1 MKTSKFKFIALFMLF
16 SIVAYWAPQKASAQ
30 GGYVSYQVFYDELS
44 PYGTWVDMNNYGY
57 VWVPDVGPGFTP
69 YSTNGYWVYTD
80 MGWTWVSN
88 YPWGWAPFH
97 YGRWL
102 YSPSYGEVWIPD
114 YQWGPG
120 WVTWRSSDVYYGWA
134 PMGPGSYYNV
144 PYNQWTFVN
153 SNYLGSTNI
162 NNYYVST
169 TNNTTIINN
178 TTVINNYRKDNTHN
192 VTYNAGP
199 NKSDVEKH
207 IGKKIT
213 PVTIKESSKP
223 GQSLSNNQLQIYKP
237 QVKKNSSNGPKPVP
251 SKVAGLKDVK
261 TLDQRKGNNVNPATK
276 QNQQQTKPAGQQPQ
290 QKQQQQT
297 KPAGQQ
303 PQQKQQQQTKPAGQQ
318 PQQKQQQQTKPAG
331 QQPQQKQ
338 QQQTKPAGQQPQQ
351 QQQQTKPAGQQPQQQ
366 QQQTKPAGQ
375 QNQQKQAPGQQTEQ
389 KSQQQQT
396 KPNQNNGGEKHPN

>member
-1 MKTSKFKFIALFMLF
+1 MKTSKFKIIALFLLF
-16 SIVAYWAPQKASAQ
+16 SIVAYLAPQKTSAQ

-97 YGRWL
+97 YGRWF
-102 YSPSYGEVWIPD
+102 YSPSYGQVWIPD

-120 WVTWRSSDVYYGWA
+120 WVMWRSSDVYYGWA

-162 NNYYVST
+162 TNYYVST

-178 TTVINNYRKDNTHN
+178 TTVINNYRKDNSRN

-207 IGKKIT
+207 SGKKIT

-223 GQSLSNNQLQIYKP
+223 GQSLSNNQLQIYRP
-237 QVKKNSSNGPKPVP
+237 LVKKNSSNGSKPVP
-251 SKVAGLKDVK
+251 SKVSGVKDVK
-261 TLDQRKGNNVNPATK
+261 PINQRNDKNVNPTQKVNPATK
-276 QNQQQTKPAGQQPQ
+276 QNQQQTKPAGQQNQ
-290 QKQQQQT
+290 QKQMQTKPDGQQNQQKQQQT

-303 PQQKQQQQTKPAGQQ
+303 QQQKQQQVKPAGQQ
-318 PQQKQQQQTKPAG
+318 QQQK
-331 QQPQQKQ
+331 
-338 QQQTKPAGQQPQQ
+338 
-351 QQQQTKPAGQQPQQQ
+351 

-375 QNQQKQAPGQQTEQ
+375 QNQQKQTPAKQTQTKQ
-389 KSQQQQT
+389 KSQQHQT
-396 KPNQNNGGEKHPN
+396 NPNHNNGEEKKPK

>member
-1 MKTSKFKFIALFMLF
+1 MKTLKLKIIALFMLF
-16 SIVAYWAPQKASAQ
+16 SLVAIIAPQKTSAQ

-97 YGRWL
+97 YGRWF
-102 YSPSYGEVWIPD
+102 YSPAYGDVWIPD

-153 SNYLGSTNI
+153 SNYMGNTNI

-178 TTVINNYRKDNTHN
+178 TTVINNYRKDNSHN

-207 IGKKIT
+207 TGKKIS
-213 PVTIKESSKP
+213 PVTIKESNKP
-223 GQSLSNNQLQIYKP
+223 GQSMSNNQLQIYKP
-237 QVKKNSSNGPKPVP
+237 QVKKNSGNEPKPVP
-251 SKVAGLKDVK
+251 SKVSGVKEVK
-261 TLDQRKGNNVNPATK
+261 TLDQRKSNYANPETK
-276 QNQQQTKPAGQQPQ
+276 QNQQQKQMQTKPDGQQPQQNQQQTKPSGQQKQQQKQQQTKPAGQQPRQ
-290 QKQQQQT
+290 QQYQQQQT
-297 KPAGQQ
+297 R
-303 PQQKQQQQTKPAGQQ
+303 
-318 PQQKQQQQTKPAG
+318 
-331 QQPQQKQ
+331 
-338 QQQTKPAGQQPQQ
+338 
-351 QQQQTKPAGQQPQQQ
+351 
-366 QQQTKPAGQ
+366 PAGQ
-375 QNQQKQAPGQQTEQ
+375 QNQQKQQQPNQ
-389 KSQQQQT
+389 KPQQQQT
-396 KPNQNNGGEKHPN
+396 KPDHNNGGGNHPK